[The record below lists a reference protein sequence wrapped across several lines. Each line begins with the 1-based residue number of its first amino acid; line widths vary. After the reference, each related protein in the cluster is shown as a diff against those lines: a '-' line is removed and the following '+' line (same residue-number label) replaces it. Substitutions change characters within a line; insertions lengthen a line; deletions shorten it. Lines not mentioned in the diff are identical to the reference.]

1 MFFQLSLLLALAIC
15 LSGLIYKTW
24 SWLTVS
30 INKEEER
37 YSPRQRAAAA
47 LAGLG
52 RVVFS
57 ARIGAMLKALVL
69 DGLLQQRSLSH
80 SVLAWLAHIFIFFGF
95 MGLLLLHALG
105 EQITA
110 SLFSDYYPTLDPW
123 LFLRDLLGVMVLVG
137 VGLVICRRLMV
148 PGLRITTRRTDRIAI
163 CILAVILFSGF
174 GLQALKITSAS
185 VFNQMMEEYS
195 TVEEPNEAL
204 ALRSVWAADHGVVFA
219 PGQTSQDPAVLK
231 LGRQLNQDSCLE
243 CHSPAQHAFASYALS
258 RLLRPAALSLDRAG
272 VPQVLY
278 YIHFLACFLGL
289 ALLPFTKFLHLITA
303 QLLMAF
309 NAAVDREAMNP
320 ASRAFMRALELDA
333 CTHCGTCTVHCSVA
347 VAVRIIPNQDIL
359 PSEKL
364 TSLAKL
370 VHGHNGGKAD
380 LARIRQGAYIC
391 TDCDRCTKLC
401 PVGINLRDI
410 WAALKDRL
418 DSEGFGEPYR
428 ELASASWQA
437 AEASRQQKQVKVTTG
452 AFQKSLRYSAQGVN
466 FSECYSCK
474 TCTNA
479 CPLVFRSEHPT
490 EELDL
495 LPHQVI
501 LSVALGMQ
509 AEAMGARMVWNCLT
523 CYQCQ
528 EACPNLVPVTD
539 IFYEL
544 RNMAA
549 RSAKG
554 GKEAQA

>member
-1 MFFQLSLLLALAIC
+1 MFFHLSLYLALMMCI
-15 LSGLIYKTW
+15 SGLIYKVW
-24 SWLTVS
+24 SWLTTS
-30 INKEEER
+30 IDKQSDR
-37 YSPRQRAAAA
+37 YPPRQRVAAA

-57 ARIGAMLKALVL
+57 LRIGAMLKALVL
-69 DGLLQQRSLSH
+69 DGLLQKRSLSH

-110 SLFSDYYPTLDPW
+110 SLFRDYYPTLDPW
-123 LFLRDLLGVMVLVG
+123 LFLRDLLGVMVMLG
-137 VGLVICRRLMV
+137 VGLVIGRRLAV
-148 PGLRITTRRTDRIAI
+148 RGLRLTTRRTDRAAI
-163 CILAVILFSGF
+163 GLLAVVLLSGF

-185 VFNQMMEEYS
+185 EFDRMVKEYS
-195 TVEEPNEAL
+195 VVEEAKEEL
-204 ALRSVWAADHGVVFA
+204 ALRSVWAADYGVMFA
-219 PGQTSQDPAVLK
+219 PGQTSQDPALLA
-231 LGRQLNQDSCLE
+231 LGRQINQDSCLE
-243 CHSPAQHAFASYALS
+243 CHSPAQHAFASFALS
-258 RLLRPAALSLDRAG
+258 RLLRSAALTLDRAG

-278 YIHFLACFLGL
+278 YIHFLACFIGL
-289 ALLPFTKFLHLITA
+289 ALLPFTKFIHLITA
-303 QLLMAF
+303 PLLLAF
-309 NAAVDREAMNP
+309 NAVADRKVMDP
-320 ASRAFMRALELDA
+320 AARAFIRALELDA

-347 VAVRIIPNQDIL
+347 VAVRIVPNDNIL

-364 TSLAKL
+364 TALAKL
-370 VHGHNGGKAD
+370 VHGHNGGKGD

-410 WAALKDRL
+410 WAALKVRL
-418 DSEGFGEPYR
+418 ASEGFGEPYR

-437 AEASRQQKQVKVTTG
+437 AEASRRQKQVKVTTG

-501 LSVALGMQ
+501 LSVALGLQ
-509 AEAMGARMVWNCLT
+509 AEAMGARMVWDCLT

-549 RSAKG
+549 RAVK